1 MCRPG
6 TPCTAPA
13 AGVTISFVR
22 DGVAHTARTNALG
35 RYSVRLSPGTYM
47 VRIAG
52 ARFGYKPL
60 SATVSR
66 RRMSVLDIDIDTGIR

>member
-1 MCRPG
+1 
-6 TPCTAPA
+6 
-13 AGVTISFVR
+13 
-22 DGVAHTARTNALG
+22 
-35 RYSVRLSPGTYM
+35 M